1 MCQDLELV
9 CTANN
14 PVKVEECMCKQ
25 EPAREVCGHAP
36 MTIDVCRI
44 TVYICTS
51 VCRGRLIVCEV
62 GVVLSE
68 IS

>member
-1 MCQDLELV
+1 MCQGLELV

-36 MTIDVCRI
+36 MTIEVCII

>member
-1 MCQDLELV
+1 
-9 CTANN
+9 
-14 PVKVEECMCKQ
+14 MCKQ

-36 MTIDVCRI
+36 MTIEVCRI